1 MAENP
6 FEMLVAS
13 ITGLQPDADCS
24 VVLSETSVRILMAD
38 EHARCV
44 FCSFYCPAVACVS
57 DNSVRVCC
65 SIRHN

>member
-1 MAENP
+1 
-6 FEMLVAS
+6 MLVTD
-13 ITGLQPDADCS
+13 ITSLQPDADCF
-24 VVLSETSVRILMAD
+24 VVLSETSVRIPVAD
-38 EHARCV
+38 ENAGCA